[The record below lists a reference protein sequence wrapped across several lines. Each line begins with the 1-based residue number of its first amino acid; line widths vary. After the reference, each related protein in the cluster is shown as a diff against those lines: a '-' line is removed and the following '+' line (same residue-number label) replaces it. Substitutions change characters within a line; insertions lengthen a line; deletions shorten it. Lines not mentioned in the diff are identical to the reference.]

1 MPDQKLDNL
10 LNLAMDATEEER
22 EKSRNLNVG
31 YDEQTRMWEIIV
43 KYSEVG
49 SAGAETAGEIRSG
62 GADNI
67 GNARN
72 GEQGRKTDGALEG
85 ELGDSAKA
93 LLGGPG
99 ISVVSLLGGYAIVTL
114 PENILDEYSRR
125 PQIEFIEKPTRL
137 YFEDLFSKEASC
149 ITQVQRDEP
158 GNLQLSGR
166 GVLIGIVDSGV
177 DYRHPAFLTADG
189 KSRILRLWDQSIQ
202 GNPPDGYAT
211 GTEYTNEEINEALSL
226 PVQEGR
232 RLVPSED
239 VSGHGTAVLGVAAG
253 SDFSPGAVNRGV
265 AYESDLL
272 VVKMGISR
280 QDSFP
285 RTTELMQGVDYLVRQ
300 ALRLGR
306 PIAIN
311 LSFGNNYGSHRGDS
325 LVETYLDSVSSMG
338 KNVICV
344 GMGNNG
350 SDALHY
356 GGKLSTGET
365 QEIELGVGAF
375 EPTLNVQLWKDY
387 EDEMEIYLESPAG
400 ERVGPLDETLGAQRW
415 QAGNTELLIYY
426 GKPAPYHVTQEIYV
440 DFLVRDGEVE
450 TQENKSRNNYSNN
463 LYVALC
469 GKFCSNSVVGSRG
482 DALIRAKSPTNCDSY
497 FAESIFEVCER
508 EKERKENKDRKYL
521 RTQEYGYVDSGVWK
535 IILVARNIKSGE
547 YFLWLPGGKTL
558 NPGTAFYLPRP
569 QGTLTIPATARRV
582 ISVGAYD
589 ARQNTYADFS
599 GRGSRALPY
608 QKPDLVAPGVNIIAP
623 RSGEG
628 YAAFTGTSF
637 STPFVTGAAALL
649 MEWGITR
656 QNDPYLYGE
665 KLKAYLRR
673 GAKPL
678 PGIENLPNDLTG
690 WGALCVESSLPD

>member
-10 LNLAMDATEEER
+10 LNLALDATEEER

-31 YDEQTRMWEIIV
+31 YEKQTRKWEIIV
-43 KYSEVG
+43 KYSEM
-49 SAGAETAGEIRSG
+49 
-62 GADNI
+62 
-67 GNARN
+67 
-72 GEQGRKTDGALEG
+72 
-85 ELGDSAKA
+85 GDSVEA
-93 LLGGPG
+93 LLGGSG
-99 ISVVSLLGGYAIVTL
+99 ISVVPLLGGYAIVTL
-114 PENILDEYSRR
+114 PESMLEEYSRR

-158 GNLQLSGR
+158 GNLQLTGR

-189 KSRILRLWDQSIQ
+189 KSRILRLWDQSIP
-202 GNPPDGYAT
+202 GNPPEGYAT

-226 PVQEGR
+226 SVQEGR

-239 VSGHGTAVLGVAAG
+239 GSGHGTAVLGVAAG
-253 SDFSPGAVNRGV
+253 SDFSRGAVNRGV

-272 VVKMGISR
+272 VVKMGIPR

-300 ALRLGR
+300 AIRLGR
-306 PIAIN
+306 PIALN

-325 LVETYLDSVSSMG
+325 LLETYLDNVSGMG

-350 SDALHY
+350 NDALHT
-356 GGKLSTGET
+356 GGMLSPGEI

-375 EPTLNVQLWKDY
+375 EPTLNVQLWKNY
-387 EDEMEIYLESPAG
+387 EDEMEIYLEHPAG
-400 ERVGPLDETLGAQRW
+400 ERVGPLFETLGAQRW
-415 QAGNTELLIYY
+415 QAGNTKLLIYY

-440 DFLVRDGEVE
+440 DFLPQD
-450 TQENKSRNNYSNN
+450 
-463 LYVALC
+463 
-469 GKFCSNSVVGSRG
+469 
-482 DALIRAKSPTNCDSY
+482 
-497 FAESIFEVCER
+497 
-508 EKERKENKDRKYL
+508 EK
-521 RTQEYGYVDSGVWK
+521 TPYVDSGVWK
-535 IILVARNIKSGE
+535 IILAARNIKNGE

-599 GRGSRALPY
+599 GRGCRALPDP
-608 QKPDLVAPGVNIIAP
+608 KPDLVAPGVDIYAP
-623 RSGEG
+623 RSGGG
-628 YAAFTGTSF
+628 YASFTGTSF

-656 QNDPYLYGE
+656 RKDPYLYGE

-673 GAKPL
+673 GAKAL
-678 PGIENLPNDLTG
+678 QGSEKLPNDLIG
-690 WGALCVESSLPD
+690 WGRLCLESSLPE

>member
-10 LNLAMDATEEER
+10 LNLALDATEEER

-31 YDEQTRMWEIIV
+31 YEKQTRKWEIIV
-43 KYSEVG
+43 KYSEM
-49 SAGAETAGEIRSG
+49 
-62 GADNI
+62 
-67 GNARN
+67 
-72 GEQGRKTDGALEG
+72 
-85 ELGDSAKA
+85 GDSVEA
-93 LLGGPG
+93 LLGGSG
-99 ISVVSLLGGYAIVTL
+99 ISVVPLLGGYAIVTL
-114 PENILDEYSRR
+114 PESMLEEYSRR

-158 GNLQLSGR
+158 GNLQLTGR

-189 KSRILRLWDQSIQ
+189 KSKILRLWDQSIP
-202 GNPPDGYAT
+202 GNPPEGYAT

-226 PVQEGR
+226 SVQEGR

-239 VSGHGTAVLGVAAG
+239 GSGHGTAVLGVAAG
-253 SDFSPGAVNRGV
+253 SDFSRGAVNRGV

-272 VVKMGISR
+272 VVKMGIPR

-300 ALRLGR
+300 AIRLGR
-306 PIAIN
+306 PIALN

-325 LVETYLDSVSSMG
+325 LLETYLDNVSGMG

-350 SDALHY
+350 NDALHT
-356 GGKLSTGET
+356 GGKLSPGEI

-375 EPTLNVQLWKDY
+375 EPTLNVQLWKNY
-387 EDEMEIYLESPAG
+387 EDEMEIYLENPAG
-400 ERVGPLDETLGAQRW
+400 ERVGPLFETLGAQRW

-440 DFLVRDGEVE
+440 DFLPQD
-450 TQENKSRNNYSNN
+450 
-463 LYVALC
+463 
-469 GKFCSNSVVGSRG
+469 
-482 DALIRAKSPTNCDSY
+482 
-497 FAESIFEVCER
+497 
-508 EKERKENKDRKYL
+508 EK
-521 RTQEYGYVDSGVWK
+521 TPYVDSGVWK
-535 IILVARNIKSGE
+535 IILAARNIKNGE

-599 GRGSRALPY
+599 GRGCRALPY
-608 QKPDLVAPGVNIIAP
+608 PKPDLAAPGVDIYAP
-623 RSGEG
+623 RPGGG

-649 MEWGITR
+649 MEWGIIR
-656 QNDPYLYGE
+656 RNDPYLYGE

-673 GAKPL
+673 GAKAL
-678 PGIENLPNDLTG
+678 QGSEKLPNDLIG
-690 WGALCVESSLPD
+690 WGRLCLESSLPE

>member
-31 YDEQTRMWEIIV
+31 YEKQTRKWEIIV
-43 KYSEVG
+43 KYSEM
-49 SAGAETAGEIRSG
+49 
-62 GADNI
+62 
-67 GNARN
+67 
-72 GEQGRKTDGALEG
+72 
-85 ELGDSAKA
+85 GDSVEV
-93 LLGGPG
+93 LLGGPE
-99 ISVVSLLGGYAIVTL
+99 ISVVPLLGRYAIVTL
-114 PENILDEYSRR
+114 PESMLDEYSRR

-158 GNLQLSGR
+158 GNLRLTGR

-189 KSRILRLWDQSIQ
+189 KSRILRLWDQSIP
-202 GNPPDGYAT
+202 GNPPEGYAT

-226 PVQEGR
+226 SVQEGR

-239 VSGHGTAVLGVAAG
+239 GSGHGTAVLGVAAG
-253 SDFSPGAVNRGV
+253 SDFSRGAVNRGV

-272 VVKMGISR
+272 VVKMGIPR

-300 ALRLGR
+300 AIRLGR
-306 PIAIN
+306 SIAIN

-325 LVETYLDSVSSMG
+325 LLETYLDNVSGMG

-350 SDALHY
+350 NDALHT
-356 GGKLSTGET
+356 GGMLSPGEI

-375 EPTLNVQLWKDY
+375 EPTLNVQLWKNY
-387 EDEMEIYLESPAG
+387 EDEMEIYLEHPAG
-400 ERVGPLDETLGAQRW
+400 ERVGPLFETLGAQRW
-415 QAGNTELLIYY
+415 QAGNTKLLIYY

-440 DFLVRDGEVE
+440 DFLPQD
-450 TQENKSRNNYSNN
+450 
-463 LYVALC
+463 
-469 GKFCSNSVVGSRG
+469 
-482 DALIRAKSPTNCDSY
+482 
-497 FAESIFEVCER
+497 
-508 EKERKENKDRKYL
+508 EK
-521 RTQEYGYVDSGVWK
+521 TPYVDSGVWK
-535 IILVARNIKSGE
+535 IILAARNIKNGE

-599 GRGSRALPY
+599 GRGCRALPY
-608 QKPDLVAPGVNIIAP
+608 PKPDLAAPGVDIYAP
-623 RSGEG
+623 RPGGG

-649 MEWGITR
+649 MEWGIIR
-656 QNDPYLYGE
+656 RNDPYLYGE

-673 GAKPL
+673 GAKAL
-678 PGIENLPNDLTG
+678 QGSEKLPNDLIG
-690 WGALCVESSLPD
+690 WGRLCLESSLPE

>member
-1 MPDQKLDNL
+1 MHMLQNGGNMPDQKLDNL
-10 LNLAMDATEEER
+10 LNLALDATEEER

-31 YDEQTRMWEIIV
+31 YEKQTRKWEIIV
-43 KYSEVG
+43 KYSEM
-49 SAGAETAGEIRSG
+49 
-62 GADNI
+62 
-67 GNARN
+67 
-72 GEQGRKTDGALEG
+72 
-85 ELGDSAKA
+85 GDSVEA
-93 LLGGPG
+93 LLGGSG
-99 ISVVSLLGGYAIVTL
+99 ISVVPLLGGYAIVTL
-114 PENILDEYSRR
+114 PESMLEEYSRR

-158 GNLQLSGR
+158 GNLQLTGR

-189 KSRILRLWDQSIQ
+189 KSKILRLWDQSIP
-202 GNPPDGYAT
+202 GNPPEGYAT

-226 PVQEGR
+226 SVQEGR

-239 VSGHGTAVLGVAAG
+239 GSGHGTAVLGVAAG
-253 SDFSPGAVNRGV
+253 SDFSRGAVNRGV

-272 VVKMGISR
+272 VVKMGIPR

-300 ALRLGR
+300 AIRLGR
-306 PIAIN
+306 PIALN

-325 LVETYLDSVSSMG
+325 LLETYLDNVSGMG

-350 SDALHY
+350 NDALHT
-356 GGKLSTGET
+356 GEKLSPGEI

-375 EPTLNVQLWKDY
+375 EPTLNVQLWKNY
-387 EDEMEIYLESPAG
+387 EDEMEIYLEHPAG
-400 ERVGPLDETLGAQRW
+400 ERVGPLFETLGAQRW

-440 DFLVRDGEVE
+440 DFLPQD
-450 TQENKSRNNYSNN
+450 
-463 LYVALC
+463 
-469 GKFCSNSVVGSRG
+469 
-482 DALIRAKSPTNCDSY
+482 
-497 FAESIFEVCER
+497 
-508 EKERKENKDRKYL
+508 EK
-521 RTQEYGYVDSGVWK
+521 TPYVDSGVWK
-535 IILVARNIKSGE
+535 IILAARNIKNGE

-599 GRGSRALPY
+599 GRGCRALPY
-608 QKPDLVAPGVNIIAP
+608 PKPDLAAPGVDIYAP
-623 RSGEG
+623 RPGGG

-649 MEWGITR
+649 MEWGIIR
-656 QNDPYLYGE
+656 RNDPYLYGE

-673 GAKPL
+673 GAKAL
-678 PGIENLPNDLTG
+678 QGSEKLPNDLIG
-690 WGALCVESSLPD
+690 WGEDVIIRLH

>member
-10 LNLAMDATEEER
+10 LNLALDATEEER

-31 YDEQTRMWEIIV
+31 YEKQTRKWEIIV
-43 KYSEVG
+43 KYSEM
-49 SAGAETAGEIRSG
+49 
-62 GADNI
+62 
-67 GNARN
+67 
-72 GEQGRKTDGALEG
+72 
-85 ELGDSAKA
+85 GDSVEA
-93 LLGGPG
+93 LLGGSG
-99 ISVVSLLGGYAIVTL
+99 ISVVPLLGGYAIVTL
-114 PENILDEYSRR
+114 PESMLEEYSRR

-158 GNLQLSGR
+158 GNLQLTGR

-189 KSRILRLWDQSIQ
+189 KSRILRLWDQSIP
-202 GNPPDGYAT
+202 GNPPEGYAT

-226 PVQEGR
+226 SVQEGR

-239 VSGHGTAVLGVAAG
+239 GSGHGTAVLGVAAG
-253 SDFSPGAVNRGV
+253 SDFSRGAVKRGV

-272 VVKMGISR
+272 VVKMGIPR

-300 ALRLGR
+300 AIRLGR
-306 PIAIN
+306 PIALN

-325 LVETYLDSVSSMG
+325 LLETYLDNVSGMG

-350 SDALHY
+350 NDALHT
-356 GGKLSTGET
+356 GGMLSPGEI

-375 EPTLNVQLWKDY
+375 EPTLNVQLWKNY
-387 EDEMEIYLESPAG
+387 EDEMEIYLEHPAG
-400 ERVGPLDETLGAQRW
+400 ERVGPLFETLGAQRW

-440 DFLVRDGEVE
+440 DFLPQD
-450 TQENKSRNNYSNN
+450 
-463 LYVALC
+463 
-469 GKFCSNSVVGSRG
+469 
-482 DALIRAKSPTNCDSY
+482 
-497 FAESIFEVCER
+497 
-508 EKERKENKDRKYL
+508 EK
-521 RTQEYGYVDSGVWK
+521 TPYVDSGVWK
-535 IILVARNIKSGE
+535 IILAARNIKNGE

-599 GRGSRALPY
+599 GRGCRALPY
-608 QKPDLVAPGVNIIAP
+608 PKPDLAAPGVDIYAP
-623 RSGEG
+623 RPGGG

-649 MEWGITR
+649 MEWGIIR
-656 QNDPYLYGE
+656 RNDPYLYGE

-673 GAKPL
+673 GAKAL
-678 PGIENLPNDLTG
+678 QGSEKLPNDLIG
-690 WGALCVESSLPD
+690 WGRLCLESSLPE

>member
-1 MPDQKLDNL
+1 MHMLQNGGNMPDQKLDNL

-31 YDEQTRMWEIIV
+31 YEKQTRKWEIIV
-43 KYSEVG
+43 KYSEM
-49 SAGAETAGEIRSG
+49 
-62 GADNI
+62 
-67 GNARN
+67 
-72 GEQGRKTDGALEG
+72 
-85 ELGDSAKA
+85 GDSVKV
-93 LLGGPG
+93 LLGGPE
-99 ISVVSLLGGYAIVTL
+99 ISVVPLLGRYAIVTL
-114 PENILDEYSRR
+114 PESMLDEYSRR

-158 GNLQLSGR
+158 GNLRLTGH

-177 DYRHPAFLTADG
+177 DYRHPAFFTADG
-189 KSRILRLWDQSIQ
+189 KSRILRLWDQSIP
-202 GNPPDGYAT
+202 GNPPEGYAT

-226 PVQEGR
+226 SVQEGR

-253 SDFSPGAVNRGV
+253 SDFSRGAVNRGV

-272 VVKMGISR
+272 VVKMGIPR

-300 ALRLGR
+300 AIRLGR
-306 PIAIN
+306 SIAIN

-325 LVETYLDSVSSMG
+325 LLETYLDNVSGMG

-350 SDALHY
+350 NDALHT
-356 GGKLSTGET
+356 GGKLSPGEI

-375 EPTLNVQLWKDY
+375 EPTLNVQLWKNY
-387 EDEMEIYLESPAG
+387 EDEMEIYLEHPAG
-400 ERVGPLDETLGAQRW
+400 ERVGPLFETLGAQRW
-415 QAGNTELLIYY
+415 QAGNTKLLIYY

-440 DFLVRDGEVE
+440 DFLPQD
-450 TQENKSRNNYSNN
+450 
-463 LYVALC
+463 
-469 GKFCSNSVVGSRG
+469 
-482 DALIRAKSPTNCDSY
+482 
-497 FAESIFEVCER
+497 
-508 EKERKENKDRKYL
+508 EK
-521 RTQEYGYVDSGVWK
+521 TPYVDSGVWK
-535 IILVARNIKSGE
+535 IILAARNIKNGE

-599 GRGSRALPY
+599 GRGCRALPY
-608 QKPDLVAPGVNIIAP
+608 PKPDLAAPGVDIYAP
-623 RSGEG
+623 RPGGG

-649 MEWGITR
+649 MEWGIIR
-656 QNDPYLYGE
+656 RNDPYLYGE

-673 GAKPL
+673 GAKAL
-678 PGIENLPNDLTG
+678 QGSEKLPNDLIG
-690 WGALCVESSLPD
+690 WGEDVIIRLH

>member
-10 LNLAMDATEEER
+10 LNLALDATEEER

-31 YDEQTRMWEIIV
+31 YEKQTRKWEIIV
-43 KYSEVG
+43 KYSEM
-49 SAGAETAGEIRSG
+49 
-62 GADNI
+62 
-67 GNARN
+67 
-72 GEQGRKTDGALEG
+72 
-85 ELGDSAKA
+85 GDSVEA
-93 LLGGPG
+93 LLGGSG
-99 ISVVSLLGGYAIVTL
+99 ISVVPLLGGYAIVTL
-114 PENILDEYSRR
+114 PESMLEEYSRR

-158 GNLQLSGR
+158 GNLQLTGR

-189 KSRILRLWDQSIQ
+189 KSRILRLWDQSIP
-202 GNPPDGYAT
+202 GNPPEGYAT

-226 PVQEGR
+226 SVQEGR

-239 VSGHGTAVLGVAAG
+239 GSGHGTAVLGVAAG
-253 SDFSPGAVNRGV
+253 SDFSRGAVNRGV

-272 VVKMGISR
+272 VVKMGIPR

-300 ALRLGR
+300 AIRLGR
-306 PIAIN
+306 PIALN

-325 LVETYLDSVSSMG
+325 LLETYLDNVSGMG

-350 SDALHY
+350 NDALHT
-356 GGKLSTGET
+356 GGKLSPGEI

-375 EPTLNVQLWKDY
+375 EPTLNVQLWKNY
-387 EDEMEIYLESPAG
+387 EDEMEIYLENPAG
-400 ERVGPLDETLGAQRW
+400 ERVGPLFETLGAQRW

-440 DFLVRDGEVE
+440 DFLPQD
-450 TQENKSRNNYSNN
+450 
-463 LYVALC
+463 
-469 GKFCSNSVVGSRG
+469 
-482 DALIRAKSPTNCDSY
+482 
-497 FAESIFEVCER
+497 
-508 EKERKENKDRKYL
+508 EK
-521 RTQEYGYVDSGVWK
+521 TPYVDSGVWK
-535 IILVARNIKSGE
+535 IILAARNIKNGE

-599 GRGSRALPY
+599 GRGCRALPY
-608 QKPDLVAPGVNIIAP
+608 PKPDLAAPGVDIYAP
-623 RSGEG
+623 RPGGG

-649 MEWGITR
+649 MEWGIIR
-656 QNDPYLYGE
+656 RNDPYLYGE

-673 GAKPL
+673 GAKAL
-678 PGIENLPNDLTG
+678 QGSEKLPNDLIG
-690 WGALCVESSLPD
+690 WGRLCLESSLPE

>member
-10 LNLAMDATEEER
+10 LNLALDATEEER

-31 YDEQTRMWEIIV
+31 YEKQTRKWEIIV
-43 KYSEVG
+43 KYSEM
-49 SAGAETAGEIRSG
+49 
-62 GADNI
+62 
-67 GNARN
+67 
-72 GEQGRKTDGALEG
+72 
-85 ELGDSAKA
+85 GDSVEA
-93 LLGGPG
+93 LLGGPE
-99 ISVVSLLGGYAIVTL
+99 ISVVPLLGRYAIVTL
-114 PENILDEYSRR
+114 PESMLDEYSRR

-149 ITQVQRDEP
+149 ITQVQRNEP
-158 GNLQLSGR
+158 GNLRLTGR

-189 KSRILRLWDQSIQ
+189 KSRILRLWDQSIP
-202 GNPPDGYAT
+202 GNPPEGYAT

-226 PVQEGR
+226 SVQEGR

-253 SDFSPGAVNRGV
+253 SDFSRGAVNRGV

-272 VVKMGISR
+272 VVKMGIPR

-300 ALRLGR
+300 AIRLGR
-306 PIAIN
+306 PIALN

-325 LVETYLDSVSSMG
+325 LLETYLDNVSGMG

-350 SDALHY
+350 NDALHT
-356 GGKLSTGET
+356 GGKLSPGEI

-375 EPTLNVQLWKDY
+375 EPTLNVQLWKNY
-387 EDEMEIYLESPAG
+387 EDEMEIYLEHPAG
-400 ERVGPLDETLGAQRW
+400 ERVGPLFETLGAQRW

-440 DFLVRDGEVE
+440 DFLPQD
-450 TQENKSRNNYSNN
+450 
-463 LYVALC
+463 
-469 GKFCSNSVVGSRG
+469 
-482 DALIRAKSPTNCDSY
+482 
-497 FAESIFEVCER
+497 
-508 EKERKENKDRKYL
+508 EK
-521 RTQEYGYVDSGVWK
+521 TPYVDSSVWK
-535 IILVARNIKSGE
+535 IILAARNIKNGE

-599 GRGSRALPY
+599 GRGCRALPY
-608 QKPDLVAPGVNIIAP
+608 PKPDLAAPGVDIYAP
-623 RSGEG
+623 RPGGG

-649 MEWGITR
+649 MEWGIIR
-656 QNDPYLYGE
+656 RNDPYLYGE

-673 GAKPL
+673 GAKAL
-678 PGIENLPNDLTG
+678 QGSEKLPNDLIG
-690 WGALCVESSLPD
+690 WGRLCLESSLPE

>member
-1 MPDQKLDNL
+1 MHMLQNGGNMPDQKLDNL
-10 LNLAMDATEEER
+10 LNLALDATEEER

-31 YDEQTRMWEIIV
+31 YEKQTRKWEIIV
-43 KYSEVG
+43 KYSEM
-49 SAGAETAGEIRSG
+49 
-62 GADNI
+62 
-67 GNARN
+67 
-72 GEQGRKTDGALEG
+72 
-85 ELGDSAKA
+85 GDSVEA
-93 LLGGPG
+93 LLGGSG
-99 ISVVSLLGGYAIVTL
+99 ISVVPLLGGYAIVTL
-114 PENILDEYSRR
+114 PESMLEEYSRR

-158 GNLQLSGR
+158 GNLQLTGR

-189 KSRILRLWDQSIQ
+189 KSRILRLWDQSIP
-202 GNPPDGYAT
+202 GNPPEGYAT

-226 PVQEGR
+226 SVQEGR

-239 VSGHGTAVLGVAAG
+239 GSGHGTAVLGVAAG
-253 SDFSPGAVNRGV
+253 SDFSRGAVNRGV

-272 VVKMGISR
+272 VVKMGIPR

-300 ALRLGR
+300 AIRLGR
-306 PIAIN
+306 PIALN

-325 LVETYLDSVSSMG
+325 LLETYLDNVSGMG

-350 SDALHY
+350 NDALHT
-356 GGKLSTGET
+356 GEKLSPGEI

-375 EPTLNVQLWKDY
+375 EPTLNVQLWKNY
-387 EDEMEIYLESPAG
+387 EDEMEIYLEHPAG
-400 ERVGPLDETLGAQRW
+400 ERVGPLFETLGTQRW

-440 DFLVRDGEVE
+440 DFLPQD
-450 TQENKSRNNYSNN
+450 
-463 LYVALC
+463 
-469 GKFCSNSVVGSRG
+469 
-482 DALIRAKSPTNCDSY
+482 
-497 FAESIFEVCER
+497 
-508 EKERKENKDRKYL
+508 EK
-521 RTQEYGYVDSGVWK
+521 TPYVDSGVWK
-535 IILVARNIKSGE
+535 IILAARNIKNGE

-599 GRGSRALPY
+599 GRGCRALPY
-608 QKPDLVAPGVNIIAP
+608 PKPDLAAPGVDIYAP
-623 RSGEG
+623 RPGGG

-649 MEWGITR
+649 MEWGIIR
-656 QNDPYLYGE
+656 RNDPYLYGE

-673 GAKPL
+673 GAKAL
-678 PGIENLPNDLTG
+678 QGSEKLPNDLIG
-690 WGALCVESSLPD
+690 WGRLCLESSLPE

>member
-31 YDEQTRMWEIIV
+31 YEKQTRKWEIIV
-43 KYSEVG
+43 KYSEM
-49 SAGAETAGEIRSG
+49 
-62 GADNI
+62 
-67 GNARN
+67 
-72 GEQGRKTDGALEG
+72 
-85 ELGDSAKA
+85 GDSVEV
-93 LLGGPG
+93 LLGGPE
-99 ISVVSLLGGYAIVTL
+99 ISVVPLLGRYAIVTL
-114 PENILDEYSRR
+114 PESMLDEYSRR

-158 GNLQLSGR
+158 GNLRLTGR

-189 KSRILRLWDQSIQ
+189 KSRILRLWDQSIP
-202 GNPPDGYAT
+202 GNPPEGYAT

-226 PVQEGR
+226 SVQGGR

-253 SDFSPGAVNRGV
+253 SDFSRGAVKRGV

-272 VVKMGISR
+272 VVKMGIPR

-300 ALRLGR
+300 AIRLGR
-306 PIAIN
+306 SIAIN

-325 LVETYLDSVSSMG
+325 LLETYLDNVSGMG

-350 SDALHY
+350 NDALHT
-356 GGKLSTGET
+356 GGMLSPGEI

-375 EPTLNVQLWKDY
+375 EPTLNVQLWKNY
-387 EDEMEIYLESPAG
+387 EDEMEIYLKHPAG
-400 ERVGPLDETLGAQRW
+400 ERVGPLFETLGAQRW
-415 QAGNTELLIYY
+415 QAGNTKLLIYY

-440 DFLVRDGEVE
+440 DFLPQD
-450 TQENKSRNNYSNN
+450 
-463 LYVALC
+463 
-469 GKFCSNSVVGSRG
+469 
-482 DALIRAKSPTNCDSY
+482 
-497 FAESIFEVCER
+497 
-508 EKERKENKDRKYL
+508 EK
-521 RTQEYGYVDSGVWK
+521 TPYVDSGVWK
-535 IILVARNIKSGE
+535 IILAARNIKNGE

-599 GRGSRALPY
+599 GRGCRALPY
-608 QKPDLVAPGVNIIAP
+608 PKPDLAAPGVDIYAP
-623 RSGEG
+623 RPGGG

-649 MEWGITR
+649 MEWGIIR
-656 QNDPYLYGE
+656 RNDPYLYGE

-673 GAKPL
+673 GAKAL
-678 PGIENLPNDLTG
+678 QGSEKLPNDLIG
-690 WGALCVESSLPD
+690 WGRLCLESSLPE

>member
-1 MPDQKLDNL
+1 MHMLQNGGNMPDQKLDNL
-10 LNLAMDATEEER
+10 LNLALDATEEER

-31 YDEQTRMWEIIV
+31 YEKQTRKWEIIV
-43 KYSEVG
+43 KYSEM
-49 SAGAETAGEIRSG
+49 
-62 GADNI
+62 
-67 GNARN
+67 
-72 GEQGRKTDGALEG
+72 
-85 ELGDSAKA
+85 GDSVEA
-93 LLGGPG
+93 LLGGSG
-99 ISVVSLLGGYAIVTL
+99 ISVVPLLGGYAIVTL
-114 PENILDEYSRR
+114 PESMLEEYSRR

-158 GNLQLSGR
+158 GNLQLTGR

-189 KSRILRLWDQSIQ
+189 KSKILRLWDQSIP
-202 GNPPDGYAT
+202 GNPPEGYAT

-226 PVQEGR
+226 SVQEGR

-239 VSGHGTAVLGVAAG
+239 GSGHGTAVLGVAAG
-253 SDFSPGAVNRGV
+253 SDFSRGAVNRGV

-272 VVKMGISR
+272 VVKMGIPR

-300 ALRLGR
+300 AIRLGR
-306 PIAIN
+306 PIALN

-325 LVETYLDSVSSMG
+325 LLETYLDNVSGMG

-350 SDALHY
+350 NDALHT
-356 GGKLSTGET
+356 GEKLSPGEI

-375 EPTLNVQLWKDY
+375 EPTLNVQLWKNY
-387 EDEMEIYLESPAG
+387 EDEMEIYLEHPAG
-400 ERVGPLDETLGAQRW
+400 ERVGPLFETLGAQRW

-440 DFLVRDGEVE
+440 DFLPQD
-450 TQENKSRNNYSNN
+450 
-463 LYVALC
+463 
-469 GKFCSNSVVGSRG
+469 
-482 DALIRAKSPTNCDSY
+482 
-497 FAESIFEVCER
+497 
-508 EKERKENKDRKYL
+508 EK
-521 RTQEYGYVDSGVWK
+521 TPYVDSGVWK
-535 IILVARNIKSGE
+535 IILAARNIKNGE

-599 GRGSRALPY
+599 GRGCRALPY
-608 QKPDLVAPGVNIIAP
+608 PKPDLAAPGVDIYAP
-623 RSGEG
+623 RPGGG

-649 MEWGITR
+649 MEWGIIR
-656 QNDPYLYGE
+656 RNDPYLYGE

-673 GAKPL
+673 GAKAL
-678 PGIENLPNDLTG
+678 QGSEKLPNDLIG
-690 WGALCVESSLPD
+690 WGRLCLESSLPE

>member
-1 MPDQKLDNL
+1 MHMLQNGGNMPDQKLDNL

-31 YDEQTRMWEIIV
+31 YEKQTRKWEIIV
-43 KYSEVG
+43 KYSEM
-49 SAGAETAGEIRSG
+49 
-62 GADNI
+62 
-67 GNARN
+67 
-72 GEQGRKTDGALEG
+72 
-85 ELGDSAKA
+85 GDSVEV
-93 LLGGPG
+93 LLGGPE
-99 ISVVSLLGGYAIVTL
+99 ISVVPLLGRYAIVTL
-114 PENILDEYSRR
+114 PESMLDEYSRR

-158 GNLQLSGR
+158 GNLRLTGR

-189 KSRILRLWDQSIQ
+189 KSRILRLWDQSIP
-202 GNPPDGYAT
+202 GNPPEGYVT

-226 PVQEGR
+226 SVQEGR

-253 SDFSPGAVNRGV
+253 SDFSRGAVNRGV

-272 VVKMGISR
+272 VVKMGIPR

-300 ALRLGR
+300 AIRLGR

-325 LVETYLDSVSSMG
+325 LLETYLDNVSGMG

-350 SDALHY
+350 NDALHT
-356 GGKLSTGET
+356 GGKLSPGEI

-375 EPTLNVQLWKDY
+375 EPTLNVQLWKNY
-387 EDEMEIYLESPAG
+387 EDEMEIYLEHPAG
-400 ERVGPLDETLGAQRW
+400 ERVGPLFETLGAQRW
-415 QAGNTELLIYY
+415 QAGNTKLLIYY

-440 DFLVRDGEVE
+440 DFLPQD
-450 TQENKSRNNYSNN
+450 
-463 LYVALC
+463 
-469 GKFCSNSVVGSRG
+469 
-482 DALIRAKSPTNCDSY
+482 
-497 FAESIFEVCER
+497 
-508 EKERKENKDRKYL
+508 EKIP
-521 RTQEYGYVDSGVWK
+521 YVDSGVWK
-535 IILVARNIKSGE
+535 IILAARNIKNGE

-599 GRGSRALPY
+599 GRGCRALPY
-608 QKPDLVAPGVNIIAP
+608 PKPDLAAPGVDIYAP
-623 RSGEG
+623 RPGGG

-649 MEWGITR
+649 MEWGIIR
-656 QNDPYLYGE
+656 RNDPYLYGE

-673 GAKPL
+673 GAKAL
-678 PGIENLPNDLTG
+678 QGSEKLPNDLIG
-690 WGALCVESSLPD
+690 WGRLCLESSLPE

>member
-31 YDEQTRMWEIIV
+31 YEKQTRKWEIIV
-43 KYSEVG
+43 KYSEM
-49 SAGAETAGEIRSG
+49 
-62 GADNI
+62 
-67 GNARN
+67 
-72 GEQGRKTDGALEG
+72 
-85 ELGDSAKA
+85 GDFVKV
-93 LLGGPG
+93 LLGGPE
-99 ISVVSLLGGYAIVTL
+99 ISVVPLLGRYAIVTL
-114 PENILDEYSRR
+114 PESMLDEYSRR

-158 GNLQLSGR
+158 GNLQLTGR

-189 KSRILRLWDQSIQ
+189 KSRILRLWDQGIP
-202 GNPPDGYAT
+202 GNPPEGYAT

-226 PVQEGR
+226 SVREGR

-253 SDFSPGAVNRGV
+253 SDFSRGAVKRGV

-272 VVKMGISR
+272 VVKMGIPR

-300 ALRLGR
+300 AIRLGR
-306 PIAIN
+306 SIAIN

-325 LVETYLDSVSSMG
+325 LLETYLDNVSGMG

-350 SDALHY
+350 NDALHT
-356 GGKLSTGET
+356 GGMLSPGEI

-375 EPTLNVQLWKDY
+375 EPTLNVQLWKNY
-387 EDEMEIYLESPAG
+387 EDEMEIYLEHPAG
-400 ERVGPLDETLGAQRW
+400 ERVGPLFETLGAQRW
-415 QAGNTELLIYY
+415 QAGNTKLLIYY

-440 DFLVRDGEVE
+440 DFLPQD
-450 TQENKSRNNYSNN
+450 
-463 LYVALC
+463 
-469 GKFCSNSVVGSRG
+469 
-482 DALIRAKSPTNCDSY
+482 
-497 FAESIFEVCER
+497 
-508 EKERKENKDRKYL
+508 EK
-521 RTQEYGYVDSGVWK
+521 TPYVDSGVWK
-535 IILVARNIKSGE
+535 IILAARNIKNGE

-599 GRGSRALPY
+599 GRGCRALPY
-608 QKPDLVAPGVNIIAP
+608 PKPDLAAPGVDIYAP
-623 RSGEG
+623 RPGGG

-649 MEWGITR
+649 MEWGIIR
-656 QNDPYLYGE
+656 RNDPYLYGE

-673 GAKPL
+673 GAKAL
-678 PGIENLPNDLTG
+678 QGSEKLPNDLIG
-690 WGALCVESSLPD
+690 WGRLCLESSLPE

>member
-1 MPDQKLDNL
+1 MHTLQNGGNMPDQKLDNL
-10 LNLAMDATEEER
+10 LNLALDATEEER

-31 YDEQTRMWEIIV
+31 YEKQTRKWEIIV
-43 KYSEVG
+43 KYSEM
-49 SAGAETAGEIRSG
+49 
-62 GADNI
+62 
-67 GNARN
+67 
-72 GEQGRKTDGALEG
+72 
-85 ELGDSAKA
+85 GDSVEA
-93 LLGGPG
+93 LLGGSG
-99 ISVVSLLGGYAIVTL
+99 ISVVPLLGGYAIVTL
-114 PENILDEYSRR
+114 PESMLEEYSRR

-158 GNLQLSGR
+158 GNLQLTGR

-189 KSRILRLWDQSIQ
+189 KSRILRLWDQSIP
-202 GNPPDGYAT
+202 GNPPEGYAT

-226 PVQEGR
+226 SVQEGR

-239 VSGHGTAVLGVAAG
+239 GSGHGTAVLGVAAG
-253 SDFSPGAVNRGV
+253 SDFSRGAVNRGV

-272 VVKMGISR
+272 VVKMGIPR

-300 ALRLGR
+300 AIRLGR
-306 PIAIN
+306 PIALN

-325 LVETYLDSVSSMG
+325 LLETYLDNVSGMG

-350 SDALHY
+350 NDALHT
-356 GGKLSTGET
+356 GGKLSPGEI

-375 EPTLNVQLWKDY
+375 EPTLNVQLWKNY
-387 EDEMEIYLESPAG
+387 EDEMEIYLENPAG
-400 ERVGPLDETLGAQRW
+400 ERVGPLFETLGAQRW

-440 DFLVRDGEVE
+440 DFLAQD
-450 TQENKSRNNYSNN
+450 
-463 LYVALC
+463 
-469 GKFCSNSVVGSRG
+469 
-482 DALIRAKSPTNCDSY
+482 
-497 FAESIFEVCER
+497 
-508 EKERKENKDRKYL
+508 EK
-521 RTQEYGYVDSGVWK
+521 TPYVDSGVWK
-535 IILVARNIKSGE
+535 IILAAKNIKNGE

-599 GRGSRALPY
+599 GRGCRALPY
-608 QKPDLVAPGVNIIAP
+608 PKPDLAAPGVDIYAP
-623 RSGEG
+623 RPGGG

-649 MEWGITR
+649 MEWGIIR
-656 QNDPYLYGE
+656 RNDPYLYGE

-673 GAKPL
+673 GAKAL
-678 PGIENLPNDLTG
+678 QGSEKLPNDLIG
-690 WGALCVESSLPD
+690 WGRLCLESSLPE

>member
-31 YDEQTRMWEIIV
+31 YEKQTRKWEIIV
-43 KYSEVG
+43 KYSEM
-49 SAGAETAGEIRSG
+49 
-62 GADNI
+62 
-67 GNARN
+67 
-72 GEQGRKTDGALEG
+72 
-85 ELGDSAKA
+85 GDSVEV
-93 LLGGPG
+93 LLGGPE
-99 ISVVSLLGGYAIVTL
+99 ISVVPLLGRYAIVTL
-114 PENILDEYSRR
+114 PESMLDEYSRR

-158 GNLQLSGR
+158 GNLRLTGR

-189 KSRILRLWDQSIQ
+189 KSRILRLWDQSIP
-202 GNPPDGYAT
+202 GNPPEGYAT

-226 PVQEGR
+226 SVQEGR

-253 SDFSPGAVNRGV
+253 SDFSRGAVNRGV

-272 VVKMGISR
+272 VVKMGIPR

-300 ALRLGR
+300 AIRLGR
-306 PIAIN
+306 SIAIN

-325 LVETYLDSVSSMG
+325 LLETYLDNVSGMG

-350 SDALHY
+350 NDALHT
-356 GGKLSTGET
+356 GGMLSPGEI

-375 EPTLNVQLWKDY
+375 EPTLNVQLWKNY
-387 EDEMEIYLESPAG
+387 EDEMEIYLEHPAG
-400 ERVGPLDETLGAQRW
+400 ERVGPLFETLGAQRW
-415 QAGNTELLIYY
+415 QAGNTKLLIYY

-440 DFLVRDGEVE
+440 DFLPQD
-450 TQENKSRNNYSNN
+450 
-463 LYVALC
+463 
-469 GKFCSNSVVGSRG
+469 
-482 DALIRAKSPTNCDSY
+482 
-497 FAESIFEVCER
+497 
-508 EKERKENKDRKYL
+508 EK
-521 RTQEYGYVDSGVWK
+521 TPYVDSGVWK
-535 IILVARNIKSGE
+535 IILAARNIKNGE

-599 GRGSRALPY
+599 GRGCRALPY
-608 QKPDLVAPGVNIIAP
+608 PKPDLAAPGVDIYAP
-623 RSGEG
+623 RPGGG

-649 MEWGITR
+649 MEWGIIR
-656 QNDPYLYGE
+656 RNDPYLYGE

-673 GAKPL
+673 GAKAL
-678 PGIENLPNDLTG
+678 QGSEKLPNDLIG
-690 WGALCVESSLPD
+690 WGRLCLESSLPE

>member
-10 LNLAMDATEEER
+10 LNLALDATEEER

-31 YDEQTRMWEIIV
+31 YEKQTRKWEIIV
-43 KYSEVG
+43 KYSEM
-49 SAGAETAGEIRSG
+49 
-62 GADNI
+62 
-67 GNARN
+67 
-72 GEQGRKTDGALEG
+72 
-85 ELGDSAKA
+85 GDSVEA
-93 LLGGPG
+93 LLGGSG
-99 ISVVSLLGGYAIVTL
+99 ISVVPLLGGYAIVTL
-114 PENILDEYSRR
+114 PESMLEEYSRR

-158 GNLQLSGR
+158 GNLQLTGR

-189 KSRILRLWDQSIQ
+189 KSRILRLWDQSIP
-202 GNPPDGYAT
+202 GNPPEGYAT

-226 PVQEGR
+226 SVQEGR

-239 VSGHGTAVLGVAAG
+239 GSGHGTAVLGVAAG
-253 SDFSPGAVNRGV
+253 SDFSRGAVNRGV

-272 VVKMGISR
+272 VVKMGIPR

-300 ALRLGR
+300 AIRLGR
-306 PIAIN
+306 PIALN

-325 LVETYLDSVSSMG
+325 LLETYLDNVSGMG

-350 SDALHY
+350 NDALHT
-356 GGKLSTGET
+356 GGKLSPGEI

-375 EPTLNVQLWKDY
+375 EPTLNVQLWKNY
-387 EDEMEIYLESPAG
+387 EDEMEIYLEHPAG
-400 ERVGPLDETLGAQRW
+400 ERVGPLFETLGAQRW

-440 DFLVRDGEVE
+440 DFLAR
-450 TQENKSRNNYSNN
+450 
-463 LYVALC
+463 
-469 GKFCSNSVVGSRG
+469 
-482 DALIRAKSPTNCDSY
+482 
-497 FAESIFEVCER
+497 
-508 EKERKENKDRKYL
+508 DRK
-521 RTQEYGYVDSGVWK
+521 RPYVDSGVWK
-535 IILVARNIKSGE
+535 IILAARNIKNGE

-599 GRGSRALPY
+599 GRGCRALPY
-608 QKPDLVAPGVNIIAP
+608 PKPDLAAPGVDIYAP
-623 RSGEG
+623 RPGGG

-649 MEWGITR
+649 MEWGIIR
-656 QNDPYLYGE
+656 RNDPYLYGE

-673 GAKPL
+673 GAKAL
-678 PGIENLPNDLTG
+678 QGSEKLPNDLIG
-690 WGALCVESSLPD
+690 WGRLCLESSLPE

>member
-31 YDEQTRMWEIIV
+31 YEKQTRKWEIIV
-43 KYSEVG
+43 KYSEM
-49 SAGAETAGEIRSG
+49 
-62 GADNI
+62 
-67 GNARN
+67 
-72 GEQGRKTDGALEG
+72 
-85 ELGDSAKA
+85 GDSVEV
-93 LLGGPG
+93 LLGGPE
-99 ISVVSLLGGYAIVTL
+99 ISVVPLLGRYAIVTL
-114 PENILDEYSRR
+114 PESMLDEYSRR

-158 GNLQLSGR
+158 GNLRLTGR

-189 KSRILRLWDQSIQ
+189 KSRILRLWDQSIP
-202 GNPPDGYAT
+202 GNPPEGYAI

-226 PVQEGR
+226 SVQEGR
-232 RLVPSED
+232 LLVPSED

-253 SDFSPGAVNRGV
+253 SDFSRGAVNRGV

-272 VVKMGISR
+272 VVKMGIPR

-300 ALRLGR
+300 AIRLGR
-306 PIAIN
+306 SIAIN

-325 LVETYLDSVSSMG
+325 LLETYLDNVSGMG

-350 SDALHY
+350 NDALHT
-356 GGKLSTGET
+356 GGKLSPGEI

-375 EPTLNVQLWKDY
+375 EPTLNVQLWKNY
-387 EDEMEIYLESPAG
+387 EDEMEIYLEHPAG
-400 ERVGPLDETLGAQRW
+400 ERVGPLFETLGAQRW
-415 QAGNTELLIYY
+415 QAGNTKLLIYY

-440 DFLVRDGEVE
+440 DFLPQD
-450 TQENKSRNNYSNN
+450 
-463 LYVALC
+463 
-469 GKFCSNSVVGSRG
+469 
-482 DALIRAKSPTNCDSY
+482 
-497 FAESIFEVCER
+497 
-508 EKERKENKDRKYL
+508 EK
-521 RTQEYGYVDSGVWK
+521 TPYVDSGVWK
-535 IILVARNIKSGE
+535 IILAARNIKNGE

-599 GRGSRALPY
+599 GRGCRALPY
-608 QKPDLVAPGVNIIAP
+608 PKPDLAAPGVDIYAP
-623 RSGEG
+623 RPGGG

-649 MEWGITR
+649 MEWGIIR
-656 QNDPYLYGE
+656 RNDPYLYGE

-673 GAKPL
+673 GAKAL
-678 PGIENLPNDLTG
+678 QGSEKLPNDLIG
-690 WGALCVESSLPD
+690 WGRLCLESSLPE

>member
-10 LNLAMDATEEER
+10 LNLALDATEEER

-31 YDEQTRMWEIIV
+31 YEKQTRKWEIIV
-43 KYSEVG
+43 KYSEM
-49 SAGAETAGEIRSG
+49 
-62 GADNI
+62 
-67 GNARN
+67 
-72 GEQGRKTDGALEG
+72 
-85 ELGDSAKA
+85 GDSVEA
-93 LLGGPG
+93 LLGGSG
-99 ISVVSLLGGYAIVTL
+99 ISVVPLLGRYAIVTL
-114 PENILDEYSRR
+114 PESMLDEYSRR

-158 GNLQLSGR
+158 GNLRLTGR

-189 KSRILRLWDQSIQ
+189 KSRILRLWDQSIP
-202 GNPPDGYAT
+202 GNPPEGYAT

-226 PVQEGR
+226 SVQGGR

-253 SDFSPGAVNRGV
+253 SDFSRGAVKRGV

-272 VVKMGISR
+272 VVKMGIPR

-300 ALRLGR
+300 AIRLGR
-306 PIAIN
+306 SIAIN

-325 LVETYLDSVSSMG
+325 LLETYLDNVSGMG

-350 SDALHY
+350 NDALHT
-356 GGKLSTGET
+356 GGMLSPGEI

-375 EPTLNVQLWKDY
+375 EPTLNVQLWKNY
-387 EDEMEIYLESPAG
+387 EDEMEIYLEHPAG
-400 ERVGPLDETLGAQRW
+400 ERVGPLFETLGAQRW
-415 QAGNTELLIYY
+415 QAGNTKLLIYY

-440 DFLVRDGEVE
+440 DFLPQD
-450 TQENKSRNNYSNN
+450 
-463 LYVALC
+463 
-469 GKFCSNSVVGSRG
+469 
-482 DALIRAKSPTNCDSY
+482 
-497 FAESIFEVCER
+497 
-508 EKERKENKDRKYL
+508 EK
-521 RTQEYGYVDSGVWK
+521 TPYVDSGVWK
-535 IILVARNIKSGE
+535 IILAARNIKNGE

-599 GRGSRALPY
+599 GRGCRALPY
-608 QKPDLVAPGVNIIAP
+608 PKPDLAAPGVDIYAP
-623 RSGEG
+623 RPGGG

-649 MEWGITR
+649 MEWGIIR
-656 QNDPYLYGE
+656 RNDPYLYGE

-673 GAKPL
+673 GAKAL
-678 PGIENLPNDLTG
+678 QGSEKLPNDLIG
-690 WGALCVESSLPD
+690 WGRLCLESSLPE

>member
-31 YDEQTRMWEIIV
+31 YEKQTRKWEIIV
-43 KYSEVG
+43 KYSEM
-49 SAGAETAGEIRSG
+49 
-62 GADNI
+62 
-67 GNARN
+67 
-72 GEQGRKTDGALEG
+72 
-85 ELGDSAKA
+85 GDSVKV
-93 LLGGPG
+93 LLGGPE
-99 ISVVSLLGGYAIVTL
+99 ISVVPLLGRYAIVTL
-114 PENILDEYSRR
+114 PESMLDEYSRR

-158 GNLQLSGR
+158 GNLQLTGR

-189 KSRILRLWDQSIQ
+189 KSRILRLWDQSIP
-202 GNPPDGYAT
+202 GNPPEGYAT

-226 PVQEGR
+226 SVQEGR

-253 SDFSPGAVNRGV
+253 SDFSRGAVKRGV

-272 VVKMGISR
+272 VVKMGIPR

-300 ALRLGR
+300 AIRLGR
-306 PIAIN
+306 PIALN

-325 LVETYLDSVSSMG
+325 LLETYLDNVSGMG

-350 SDALHY
+350 NDALHT
-356 GGKLSTGET
+356 GGMLSPGEI

-375 EPTLNVQLWKDY
+375 EPTLNVQLWKNY
-387 EDEMEIYLESPAG
+387 EDEMEIYLEHPAG
-400 ERVGPLDETLGAQRW
+400 ERVGPLFETLGAQRW
-415 QAGNTELLIYY
+415 QAGNTKLLIYY

-440 DFLVRDGEVE
+440 DFLPQD
-450 TQENKSRNNYSNN
+450 
-463 LYVALC
+463 
-469 GKFCSNSVVGSRG
+469 
-482 DALIRAKSPTNCDSY
+482 
-497 FAESIFEVCER
+497 
-508 EKERKENKDRKYL
+508 EK
-521 RTQEYGYVDSGVWK
+521 TPYVDSGVWK
-535 IILVARNIKSGE
+535 IILAARNIKNGE

-599 GRGSRALPY
+599 GRGCRALPY
-608 QKPDLVAPGVNIIAP
+608 PKPDLAAPGVDIYAP
-623 RSGEG
+623 RPGGG

-649 MEWGITR
+649 MEWGIIR
-656 QNDPYLYGE
+656 RNDPYLYGE

-673 GAKPL
+673 GAKAL
-678 PGIENLPNDLTG
+678 QGSEKLPNDLIG
-690 WGALCVESSLPD
+690 WGRLCLESSLPE

>member
-10 LNLAMDATEEER
+10 LNLALDATEEER

-31 YDEQTRMWEIIV
+31 YEKQTRKWEIIV
-43 KYSEVG
+43 KYSEM
-49 SAGAETAGEIRSG
+49 
-62 GADNI
+62 
-67 GNARN
+67 
-72 GEQGRKTDGALEG
+72 
-85 ELGDSAKA
+85 GDSVEA
-93 LLGGPG
+93 LLGGSG
-99 ISVVSLLGGYAIVTL
+99 ISVVPLLGGYAIVTL
-114 PENILDEYSRR
+114 PESMLEEYSRR

-158 GNLQLSGR
+158 GNLQLTGR

-189 KSRILRLWDQSIQ
+189 KSRILRLWDQSIP
-202 GNPPDGYAT
+202 GNPPEGYAT
-211 GTEYTNEEINEALSL
+211 GTEYTNEEINEALFLS
-226 PVQEGR
+226 VQEGR

-253 SDFSPGAVNRGV
+253 SDFSRGAVNRGV

-272 VVKMGISR
+272 VVKMGIPR

-300 ALRLGR
+300 AIRLGR
-306 PIAIN
+306 SIAIN

-325 LVETYLDSVSSMG
+325 LLETYLDNVSGMG

-350 SDALHY
+350 NDALHT
-356 GGKLSTGET
+356 GGMLSPGEI

-375 EPTLNVQLWKDY
+375 EPTLNVQLWKNY
-387 EDEMEIYLESPAG
+387 EDEMEIYLEHPAG
-400 ERVGPLDETLGAQRW
+400 ERVGPLFETLGAQRW
-415 QAGNTELLIYY
+415 QAGNTKLLIYY

-440 DFLVRDGEVE
+440 DFLPQD
-450 TQENKSRNNYSNN
+450 
-463 LYVALC
+463 
-469 GKFCSNSVVGSRG
+469 
-482 DALIRAKSPTNCDSY
+482 
-497 FAESIFEVCER
+497 
-508 EKERKENKDRKYL
+508 EK
-521 RTQEYGYVDSGVWK
+521 TPYVDSGVWK
-535 IILVARNIKSGE
+535 IILAARNIKNGE

-599 GRGSRALPY
+599 GRGCRALPY
-608 QKPDLVAPGVNIIAP
+608 PKPDLAAPGVDIYAP
-623 RSGEG
+623 RPGGG

-637 STPFVTGAAALL
+637 STPFVTGAAAIL
-649 MEWGITR
+649 MEWGIIR
-656 QNDPYLYGE
+656 RNDPYLYGE

-673 GAKPL
+673 GAKAL
-678 PGIENLPNDLTG
+678 QGSEKLPNDLIG
-690 WGALCVESSLPD
+690 WGALCVAQSVPQE

>member
-1 MPDQKLDNL
+1 MHMLQNGGNMPDQKLDNL
-10 LNLAMDATEEER
+10 LNLALDATEEER

-31 YDEQTRMWEIIV
+31 YEKQTRKWEIIV
-43 KYSEVG
+43 KYSEM
-49 SAGAETAGEIRSG
+49 
-62 GADNI
+62 
-67 GNARN
+67 
-72 GEQGRKTDGALEG
+72 
-85 ELGDSAKA
+85 GDSVEA
-93 LLGGPG
+93 LLGGSG
-99 ISVVSLLGGYAIVTL
+99 ISVVPLLGGYAIVTL
-114 PENILDEYSRR
+114 PESMLEEYSRR

-158 GNLQLSGR
+158 GNLQLTGR

-189 KSRILRLWDQSIQ
+189 KSKILRLWDQSIP
-202 GNPPDGYAT
+202 GNPPEGYAT

-226 PVQEGR
+226 SVQEGR

-239 VSGHGTAVLGVAAG
+239 GSGHGTAVLGVAAG
-253 SDFSPGAVNRGV
+253 SDFSRGAVNRGV

-272 VVKMGISR
+272 VVKMGIPR

-300 ALRLGR
+300 AIRLGR
-306 PIAIN
+306 PIALN

-325 LVETYLDSVSSMG
+325 LLETYLDNVSGMG

-350 SDALHY
+350 NDALHT
-356 GGKLSTGET
+356 GEKLSPGEI

-375 EPTLNVQLWKDY
+375 EPTLNVQLWKNY
-387 EDEMEIYLESPAG
+387 EDEMEIYLEHPAG
-400 ERVGPLDETLGAQRW
+400 ERVGPLFETLGAQRW

-440 DFLVRDGEVE
+440 DFLPQD
-450 TQENKSRNNYSNN
+450 
-463 LYVALC
+463 
-469 GKFCSNSVVGSRG
+469 
-482 DALIRAKSPTNCDSY
+482 
-497 FAESIFEVCER
+497 
-508 EKERKENKDRKYL
+508 EK
-521 RTQEYGYVDSGVWK
+521 TPYVDSGVWK
-535 IILVARNIKSGE
+535 IILAARNIKNGE

-599 GRGSRALPY
+599 GRGCRALPY
-608 QKPDLVAPGVNIIAP
+608 PKPDLAAPGVDIYAP
-623 RSGEG
+623 RPGGG

-649 MEWGITR
+649 MEWGIIR
-656 QNDPYLYGE
+656 RNDPYLYGE

-673 GAKPL
+673 GAKAL
-678 PGIENLPNDLTG
+678 QGSEKLPNDLIG
-690 WGALCVESSLPD
+690 CGRLCLESSLPE

>member
-31 YDEQTRMWEIIV
+31 YEKQTRKWEIIV
-43 KYSEVG
+43 KYSEM
-49 SAGAETAGEIRSG
+49 
-62 GADNI
+62 
-67 GNARN
+67 
-72 GEQGRKTDGALEG
+72 
-85 ELGDSAKA
+85 GDSVKV
-93 LLGGPG
+93 LLGGPE
-99 ISVVSLLGGYAIVTL
+99 ISVVPLLGRYAIVTL
-114 PENILDEYSRR
+114 PESMLDEYSRR

-158 GNLQLSGR
+158 GNLRLTGR

-189 KSRILRLWDQSIQ
+189 KSRILRLWDQSIP
-202 GNPPDGYAT
+202 GNPPEGYAT

-226 PVQEGR
+226 SVQGGR

-253 SDFSPGAVNRGV
+253 SDFSRGAVKRGV

-272 VVKMGISR
+272 VVKMGIPR

-300 ALRLGR
+300 AIRLGR
-306 PIAIN
+306 SIAIN

-325 LVETYLDSVSSMG
+325 LLETYLDNVSGMG

-350 SDALHY
+350 NDALHT
-356 GGKLSTGET
+356 GGMLSPGEI

-375 EPTLNVQLWKDY
+375 EPTLNVQLWKNY
-387 EDEMEIYLESPAG
+387 EDEMEIYLEHPAG
-400 ERVGPLDETLGAQRW
+400 ERVGPLFETLGAQRW
-415 QAGNTELLIYY
+415 QAGNTKLLIYY

-440 DFLVRDGEVE
+440 DFLPQD
-450 TQENKSRNNYSNN
+450 
-463 LYVALC
+463 
-469 GKFCSNSVVGSRG
+469 
-482 DALIRAKSPTNCDSY
+482 
-497 FAESIFEVCER
+497 
-508 EKERKENKDRKYL
+508 EK
-521 RTQEYGYVDSGVWK
+521 TPYVDSGVWK
-535 IILVARNIKSGE
+535 IILAARNIKNGE

-599 GRGSRALPY
+599 GRGCRALPY
-608 QKPDLVAPGVNIIAP
+608 PKPDLAAPGVDIYAP
-623 RSGEG
+623 RPGGG

-649 MEWGITR
+649 MEWGIIR
-656 QNDPYLYGE
+656 RNDPYLYGE

-673 GAKPL
+673 GAKAL
-678 PGIENLPNDLTG
+678 QGSEKLPNDLIG
-690 WGALCVESSLPD
+690 WGRLCLESSLPD

>member
-1 MPDQKLDNL
+1 MHMLQNGGNMPDQKLDNL
-10 LNLAMDATEEER
+10 LNLALDATEEER

-31 YDEQTRMWEIIV
+31 YEKQTRKWEIIV
-43 KYSEVG
+43 KYSEMGIANEEVSDG
-49 SAGAETAGEIRSG
+49 MKYGAENDRDSVEI
-62 GADNI
+62 
-67 GNARN
+67 
-72 GEQGRKTDGALEG
+72 
-85 ELGDSAKA
+85 
-93 LLGGPG
+93 LLGGPE
-99 ISVVSLLGGYAIVTL
+99 ISVVPLLGGYAIVAL
-114 PENILDEYSRR
+114 PESMLEQYSQR

-158 GNLQLSGR
+158 GNLRLTGR

-189 KSRILRLWDQSIQ
+189 KSRILRLWDQSIP
-202 GNPPDGYAT
+202 GNPPEGYVT
-211 GTEYTNEEINEALSL
+211 GTEYTNVEINEALSL
-226 PVQEGR
+226 SVQEGR

-253 SDFSPGAVNRGV
+253 SDFSRGAVNRGV

-272 VVKMGISR
+272 VVKMGIPR

-300 ALRLGR
+300 AIRLGR
-306 PIAIN
+306 SIAIN

-325 LVETYLDSVSSMG
+325 LLETYLDNVSGMG

-350 SDALHY
+350 NDALHT
-356 GGKLSTGET
+356 GGMLSPGEI

-375 EPTLNVQLWKDY
+375 EPTLNVQLWKNY
-387 EDEMEIYLESPAG
+387 EDEMEIYLEHPAG
-400 ERVGPLDETLGAQRW
+400 ERVGPLFETLGAQRW

-440 DFLVRDGEVE
+440 DFLPQD
-450 TQENKSRNNYSNN
+450 
-463 LYVALC
+463 
-469 GKFCSNSVVGSRG
+469 
-482 DALIRAKSPTNCDSY
+482 
-497 FAESIFEVCER
+497 
-508 EKERKENKDRKYL
+508 EK
-521 RTQEYGYVDSGVWK
+521 TPYVDSGVWK
-535 IILVARNIKSGE
+535 IILAARNIKNGE

-599 GRGSRALPY
+599 GRGCRALPY
-608 QKPDLVAPGVNIIAP
+608 PKPDLAAPGVDIYAP
-623 RSGEG
+623 RPGGG

-649 MEWGITR
+649 MEWGIIR
-656 QNDPYLYGE
+656 RNDPYLYGE

-673 GAKPL
+673 GAKAL
-678 PGIENLPNDLTG
+678 QGSEKLPNDLIG
-690 WGALCVESSLPD
+690 WGRLCLESSLPE

>member
-1 MPDQKLDNL
+1 MHMLQNGGNMPDQKLDNL
-10 LNLAMDATEEER
+10 LNLALDATEEER

-31 YDEQTRMWEIIV
+31 YEKQTRKWELIV
-43 KYSEVG
+43 KYSEM
-49 SAGAETAGEIRSG
+49 
-62 GADNI
+62 
-67 GNARN
+67 
-72 GEQGRKTDGALEG
+72 
-85 ELGDSAKA
+85 GDSVEA
-93 LLGGPG
+93 LLGGSG
-99 ISVVSLLGGYAIVTL
+99 ISVVPLLGGYAIVTL
-114 PENILDEYSRR
+114 PESMLEEYSRR

-158 GNLQLSGR
+158 GNLQLTGR

-177 DYRHPAFLTADG
+177 DYRHPAFLTAYG
-189 KSRILRLWDQSIQ
+189 KSRILRLWDQSIP
-202 GNPPDGYAT
+202 GNPPEGYAT

-226 PVQEGR
+226 SVQEGR

-239 VSGHGTAVLGVAAG
+239 GSGHGTAVLGVAAG
-253 SDFSPGAVNRGV
+253 SDFSRGAVKRGV

-272 VVKMGISR
+272 VVKMGIPR

-300 ALRLGR
+300 AIRLGR
-306 PIAIN
+306 SIAIN

-325 LVETYLDSVSSMG
+325 LLETYLDNVSGMG

-350 SDALHY
+350 NDALHT
-356 GGKLSTGET
+356 GGKLSPGEI

-375 EPTLNVQLWKDY
+375 EPTLNVQLWKNY
-387 EDEMEIYLESPAG
+387 EDEMEIYLEHPAG
-400 ERVGPLDETLGAQRW
+400 ERVGPLFETLGAQRW

-440 DFLVRDGEVE
+440 DFLPQD
-450 TQENKSRNNYSNN
+450 
-463 LYVALC
+463 
-469 GKFCSNSVVGSRG
+469 
-482 DALIRAKSPTNCDSY
+482 
-497 FAESIFEVCER
+497 
-508 EKERKENKDRKYL
+508 EK
-521 RTQEYGYVDSGVWK
+521 TPYVDSGVWK
-535 IILVARNIKSGE
+535 IILAARNIKNGE

-599 GRGSRALPY
+599 GRGCRALPY
-608 QKPDLVAPGVNIIAP
+608 PKPDLAAPGVDIYAP
-623 RSGEG
+623 RPGGG

-656 QNDPYLYGE
+656 RKDPYLYGE

-673 GAKPL
+673 GAKAL
-678 PGIENLPNDLTG
+678 KGSEKLPNDLIG
-690 WGALCVESSLPD
+690 WGEDVIIRLH

>member
-31 YDEQTRMWEIIV
+31 YEKQTRKWEIIV
-43 KYSEVG
+43 KYSEMGIANEEVSDG
-49 SAGAETAGEIRSG
+49 MKYGAENDRDSVEI
-62 GADNI
+62 
-67 GNARN
+67 
-72 GEQGRKTDGALEG
+72 
-85 ELGDSAKA
+85 
-93 LLGGPG
+93 LLGGPE
-99 ISVVSLLGGYAIVTL
+99 ISVVPLLGGYAIVAL
-114 PENILDEYSRR
+114 PESMLEQYSQR

-158 GNLQLSGR
+158 GNLRLTGR

-189 KSRILRLWDQSIQ
+189 KSRILRLWDQSIP
-202 GNPPDGYAT
+202 GNPPEGYVT
-211 GTEYTNEEINEALSL
+211 GTEYTNVEINEALSL
-226 PVQEGR
+226 SVQEGR

-253 SDFSPGAVNRGV
+253 SDFSRGAVNRGV

-272 VVKMGISR
+272 VVKMGIPR

-300 ALRLGR
+300 AIRLGR
-306 PIAIN
+306 SIAIN

-325 LVETYLDSVSSMG
+325 LLETYLDNVSGMG

-350 SDALHY
+350 NDALHT
-356 GGKLSTGET
+356 GGMLSPGEI

-375 EPTLNVQLWKDY
+375 EPTLNVQLWKNY
-387 EDEMEIYLESPAG
+387 EDEMEIYLEHPAG
-400 ERVGPLDETLGAQRW
+400 ERVGPLFETLGAQRW
-415 QAGNTELLIYY
+415 QAGNTKLLIYY

-440 DFLVRDGEVE
+440 DFLPQD
-450 TQENKSRNNYSNN
+450 
-463 LYVALC
+463 
-469 GKFCSNSVVGSRG
+469 
-482 DALIRAKSPTNCDSY
+482 
-497 FAESIFEVCER
+497 
-508 EKERKENKDRKYL
+508 EK
-521 RTQEYGYVDSGVWK
+521 TPYVDSGVWK
-535 IILVARNIKSGE
+535 IILAARNIKNGE

-599 GRGSRALPY
+599 GRGCRALPY
-608 QKPDLVAPGVNIIAP
+608 PKPDLAAPGVDIYAP
-623 RSGEG
+623 RPGGG

-649 MEWGITR
+649 MEWGIIR
-656 QNDPYLYGE
+656 RNDPYLYGE

-673 GAKPL
+673 GAKAL
-678 PGIENLPNDLTG
+678 QGSEKLPNDLIG
-690 WGALCVESSLPD
+690 WGEDVIIRLH

>member
-10 LNLAMDATEEER
+10 LNLALDATEEER

-31 YDEQTRMWEIIV
+31 YEKQTRKWEIIV
-43 KYSEVG
+43 KYSEM
-49 SAGAETAGEIRSG
+49 
-62 GADNI
+62 
-67 GNARN
+67 
-72 GEQGRKTDGALEG
+72 
-85 ELGDSAKA
+85 GDSVEA
-93 LLGGPG
+93 LLGGSG
-99 ISVVSLLGGYAIVTL
+99 ISVVPLLGGYAIVTL
-114 PENILDEYSRR
+114 PESMLEEYSRR

-158 GNLQLSGR
+158 GNLQLTGR

-189 KSRILRLWDQSIQ
+189 KSKILRLWDQSIP
-202 GNPPDGYAT
+202 GNPPEGYAT

-226 PVQEGR
+226 SVQEGR

-239 VSGHGTAVLGVAAG
+239 GSGHGTAVLGVAAG
-253 SDFSPGAVNRGV
+253 SDFSRGAVNRGV

-272 VVKMGISR
+272 VVKMGIPR

-300 ALRLGR
+300 AIRLGR
-306 PIAIN
+306 PIALN

-325 LVETYLDSVSSMG
+325 LLETYLDNVSGMG

-350 SDALHY
+350 NDALHT
-356 GGKLSTGET
+356 GEKLSPGEI

-375 EPTLNVQLWKDY
+375 EPTLNVQLWKNY
-387 EDEMEIYLESPAG
+387 EDEMEIYLEHPAG
-400 ERVGPLDETLGAQRW
+400 ERVGPLFETLGAQRW

-440 DFLVRDGEVE
+440 DFLPQD
-450 TQENKSRNNYSNN
+450 
-463 LYVALC
+463 
-469 GKFCSNSVVGSRG
+469 
-482 DALIRAKSPTNCDSY
+482 
-497 FAESIFEVCER
+497 
-508 EKERKENKDRKYL
+508 EK
-521 RTQEYGYVDSGVWK
+521 TPYVDSGVWK
-535 IILVARNIKSGE
+535 IILAARNIKNGE

-599 GRGSRALPY
+599 GRGCRALPY
-608 QKPDLVAPGVNIIAP
+608 PKPDLAAPGVDIYAP
-623 RSGEG
+623 RPGGG

-656 QNDPYLYGE
+656 RKDPYLYGE

-673 GAKPL
+673 GAKAL
-678 PGIENLPNDLTG
+678 QGSEKLPNDLIG
-690 WGALCVESSLPD
+690 WGRLCLESSLPE

>member
-31 YDEQTRMWEIIV
+31 YEKQTRKWEIIV
-43 KYSEVG
+43 KYSEMGIANEEVSDG
-49 SAGAETAGEIRSG
+49 MKYGAENDRDSVEI
-62 GADNI
+62 
-67 GNARN
+67 
-72 GEQGRKTDGALEG
+72 
-85 ELGDSAKA
+85 
-93 LLGGPG
+93 LLGGPE
-99 ISVVSLLGGYAIVTL
+99 ISVVPLLGGYAIVTL
-114 PENILDEYSRR
+114 PESMLEQYSQR

-158 GNLQLSGR
+158 GNLRLTGR

-189 KSRILRLWDQSIQ
+189 KSRILRLWDQSIP
-202 GNPPDGYAT
+202 GNPPEGYAT
-211 GTEYTNEEINEALSL
+211 GTEYTNEKINEALSL
-226 PVQEGR
+226 SVQGGR

-253 SDFSPGAVNRGV
+253 SDFSRGAVNRGV

-272 VVKMGISR
+272 VVKMGIPR

-300 ALRLGR
+300 AIRLGR
-306 PIAIN
+306 SIAIN

-325 LVETYLDSVSSMG
+325 LLETYLDNVSGMG

-350 SDALHY
+350 NDALHT
-356 GGKLSTGET
+356 GGMLSPGEI

-375 EPTLNVQLWKDY
+375 EPTLNVQLWKNY
-387 EDEMEIYLESPAG
+387 EDEMEIYLEHPAG
-400 ERVGPLDETLGAQRW
+400 ERVGPLFETLGAQRW
-415 QAGNTELLIYY
+415 QAGNTKLLIYY

-440 DFLVRDGEVE
+440 DFLPQD
-450 TQENKSRNNYSNN
+450 
-463 LYVALC
+463 
-469 GKFCSNSVVGSRG
+469 
-482 DALIRAKSPTNCDSY
+482 
-497 FAESIFEVCER
+497 
-508 EKERKENKDRKYL
+508 EK
-521 RTQEYGYVDSGVWK
+521 TPYVDSGVWK
-535 IILVARNIKSGE
+535 IILAARNIKNGE

-599 GRGSRALPY
+599 GRGCRALPY
-608 QKPDLVAPGVNIIAP
+608 PKPDLAAPGVDIYAP
-623 RSGEG
+623 RPGGG

-656 QNDPYLYGE
+656 RNDPYLYGE

-673 GAKPL
+673 GAKAL
-678 PGIENLPNDLTG
+678 QGSEKLPNDLIG
-690 WGALCVESSLPD
+690 WGRLCLESSLPE

>member
-10 LNLAMDATEEER
+10 LNLALDATEEER

-31 YDEQTRMWEIIV
+31 YEKQTRKWEIIV
-43 KYSEVG
+43 KYSEM
-49 SAGAETAGEIRSG
+49 
-62 GADNI
+62 
-67 GNARN
+67 
-72 GEQGRKTDGALEG
+72 
-85 ELGDSAKA
+85 GDSVEA
-93 LLGGPG
+93 LLGGSG
-99 ISVVSLLGGYAIVTL
+99 ISVVPLLGGYAIVTL
-114 PENILDEYSRR
+114 PESMLEEYSRR

-158 GNLQLSGR
+158 GNLQLTGR

-189 KSRILRLWDQSIQ
+189 KSRILRLWDQSIP
-202 GNPPDGYAT
+202 GNPPEGYAT

-226 PVQEGR
+226 SVQEGR

-239 VSGHGTAVLGVAAG
+239 GSGHGTAVLGVAAG
-253 SDFSPGAVNRGV
+253 SDFSRGAVNRGV

-272 VVKMGISR
+272 VVKMGIPR

-300 ALRLGR
+300 AIRLGR
-306 PIAIN
+306 PIALN

-325 LVETYLDSVSSMG
+325 LLETYLDNVSGMG

-350 SDALHY
+350 NDALHT
-356 GGKLSTGET
+356 GGKLSPGEI

-375 EPTLNVQLWKDY
+375 EPTLNVQLWKNY
-387 EDEMEIYLESPAG
+387 EDEMEIYLENPAG
-400 ERVGPLDETLGAQRW
+400 ERVGPIFETLGAQRW

-440 DFLVRDGEVE
+440 DFLPQD
-450 TQENKSRNNYSNN
+450 
-463 LYVALC
+463 
-469 GKFCSNSVVGSRG
+469 
-482 DALIRAKSPTNCDSY
+482 
-497 FAESIFEVCER
+497 
-508 EKERKENKDRKYL
+508 EK
-521 RTQEYGYVDSGVWK
+521 TPYVDSGVWK
-535 IILVARNIKSGE
+535 IILAARNIKNGE

-599 GRGSRALPY
+599 GRGCRALPY
-608 QKPDLVAPGVNIIAP
+608 PKPDLAAPGVDIYAP
-623 RSGEG
+623 RPGGG

-649 MEWGITR
+649 MEWGIIR
-656 QNDPYLYGE
+656 RNDPYLYGE

-673 GAKPL
+673 GAKAL
-678 PGIENLPNDLTG
+678 QGSEKLPNDLIG
-690 WGALCVESSLPD
+690 WGRLCLESSLPE

>member
-1 MPDQKLDNL
+1 MHMLQNGGNMPDQKLDNL
-10 LNLAMDATEEER
+10 LNLALDATEEER

-31 YDEQTRMWEIIV
+31 YEKQTRKWEIIV
-43 KYSEVG
+43 KYSEM
-49 SAGAETAGEIRSG
+49 
-62 GADNI
+62 
-67 GNARN
+67 
-72 GEQGRKTDGALEG
+72 
-85 ELGDSAKA
+85 GDSVEA
-93 LLGGPG
+93 LLGGSG
-99 ISVVSLLGGYAIVTL
+99 ISVVPLLGGYAIVTL
-114 PENILDEYSRR
+114 PESMLEEYSRR

-158 GNLQLSGR
+158 GNLQLTGR

-189 KSRILRLWDQSIQ
+189 KSRILRLWDQSIP
-202 GNPPDGYAT
+202 GNPPEGYAT

-226 PVQEGR
+226 SVQEGR

-253 SDFSPGAVNRGV
+253 SDFSRGAVKRGV

-272 VVKMGISR
+272 VVKMGIPR

-300 ALRLGR
+300 AIRLGR
-306 PIAIN
+306 SIAIN

-325 LVETYLDSVSSMG
+325 LLETYLDNVSGMG

-350 SDALHY
+350 NDALHT
-356 GGKLSTGET
+356 GGKLSPGEI

-375 EPTLNVQLWKDY
+375 EPTLNVQLWKNY
-387 EDEMEIYLESPAG
+387 EDEMEIYLEHPAG
-400 ERVGPLDETLGAQRW
+400 ERVGPLFETLGAQRW
-415 QAGNTELLIYY
+415 QAGNTKLLIYY

-440 DFLVRDGEVE
+440 DFLPQD
-450 TQENKSRNNYSNN
+450 
-463 LYVALC
+463 
-469 GKFCSNSVVGSRG
+469 
-482 DALIRAKSPTNCDSY
+482 
-497 FAESIFEVCER
+497 
-508 EKERKENKDRKYL
+508 EK
-521 RTQEYGYVDSGVWK
+521 TPYVDSGVWK
-535 IILVARNIKSGE
+535 IILAARNIKNGE

-599 GRGSRALPY
+599 GRGCRALPY
-608 QKPDLVAPGVNIIAP
+608 PKPDLAAPGVDIYAP
-623 RSGEG
+623 RPGGG

-649 MEWGITR
+649 MEWGIIR
-656 QNDPYLYGE
+656 RNDPYLYGE

-673 GAKPL
+673 GAKAL
-678 PGIENLPNDLTG
+678 QGSEKLPNDLIG
-690 WGALCVESSLPD
+690 WGRLCLESSLPE

>member
-31 YDEQTRMWEIIV
+31 YEKQTRKWEIIV
-43 KYSEVG
+43 KYSEM
-49 SAGAETAGEIRSG
+49 
-62 GADNI
+62 
-67 GNARN
+67 
-72 GEQGRKTDGALEG
+72 
-85 ELGDSAKA
+85 GDSVEV
-93 LLGGPG
+93 LLGGPE
-99 ISVVSLLGGYAIVTL
+99 ISVVPLLGRYAIVTL
-114 PENILDEYSRR
+114 PESMLDEYSRR

-158 GNLQLSGR
+158 GNLRLTGR

-189 KSRILRLWDQSIQ
+189 KSRILRLWDQSIP
-202 GNPPDGYAT
+202 GNPPEGYAT

-226 PVQEGR
+226 SVQEGR

-253 SDFSPGAVNRGV
+253 SDFSRGAVNRGV

-272 VVKMGISR
+272 VVKMGIPR

-300 ALRLGR
+300 AIRLGR
-306 PIAIN
+306 SIAIN

-325 LVETYLDSVSSMG
+325 LLETYLDNVSGMG

-350 SDALHY
+350 NDALHT
-356 GGKLSTGET
+356 GGMLSPGEI

-375 EPTLNVQLWKDY
+375 EPTLNVQLWKNY
-387 EDEMEIYLESPAG
+387 EDEMEIYLEHPAG
-400 ERVGPLDETLGAQRW
+400 ERVGPLFETLGAQRW
-415 QAGNTELLIYY
+415 QAGNTKLLIYY

-440 DFLVRDGEVE
+440 DFLPQD
-450 TQENKSRNNYSNN
+450 
-463 LYVALC
+463 
-469 GKFCSNSVVGSRG
+469 
-482 DALIRAKSPTNCDSY
+482 
-497 FAESIFEVCER
+497 
-508 EKERKENKDRKYL
+508 EK
-521 RTQEYGYVDSGVWK
+521 TPYVDSGVWK
-535 IILVARNIKSGE
+535 IILAARNIKNGE

-599 GRGSRALPY
+599 GRGCRALPY
-608 QKPDLVAPGVNIIAP
+608 PKPDLAAPGVDIYAP
-623 RSGEG
+623 RPGGG

-649 MEWGITR
+649 MEWGIIR
-656 QNDPYLYGE
+656 RNDPYLYGE

-673 GAKPL
+673 GAKAL
-678 PGIENLPNDLTG
+678 QGSEKLPNDLIG
-690 WGALCVESSLPD
+690 WGRLCLESSLPK